1 MVISVICTHT
11 CKPFSKRTGCLLRCE
26 TKPKELP
33 DSYNKSGIRVEK
45 CFVKLLI
52 IKKAAKEL
60 ENGTC
65 TRMRTRRATLFRPR
79 AVRAS

>member
-11 CKPFSKRTGCLLRCE
+11 YKHFSRRTGCLLRCE

-33 DSYNKSGIRVEK
+33 DSYDKSGVRVEK
-45 CFVKLLI
+45 CFVKLLVM
-52 IKKAAKEL
+52 KEAAKEL
-60 ENGTC
+60 GNGTC

-79 AVRAS
+79 AVRAT